1 MKFFRNPFTA
11 TFLSL
16 LLIFMSCQK
25 AESDANSVISATEL
39 AKIHETYATFEV
51 SINDNIRDSQDEVII
66 QDFENYS
73 AITNIDGVEQLLV
86 DNGVDLSVLD
96 ALDFYQVNRGN
107 PDIYKMMVEEL
118 QITNKE
124 TAIQMFQMIELYD
137 FVNQNITSDLLIPR
151 SEVGCA
157 LAVTGTLL
165 VTVSA
170 IWITGGWALVVWGAS
185 KAVATA
191 SIIDACSDI
200 E

>member
-1 MKFFRNPFTA
+1 MNFFRNPLTA

-16 LLIFMSCQK
+16 LLIFISCQK
-25 AESDANSVISATEL
+25 TESDASSVISATEL
-39 AKIHETYATFEV
+39 ANIHETYSTFEV
-51 SINDNIRDSQDEVII
+51 SINDNIRDSQDEEIV

-73 AITNIDGVEQLLV
+73 AVTNIAGVKQLLS
-86 DNGVDLSVLD
+86 NKGVDLVVVD
-96 ALDFYQVNRGN
+96 ALDFYQFNRGN
-107 PDIYKMMVEEL
+107 PDIYNMMVEEF

-124 TAIQMFQMIELYD
+124 TAVQMFQMIELYD
-137 FVNQNITSDLLIPR
+137 FVTENMTSDLLMPR

-170 IWITGGWALVVWGAS
+170 IWVTGGWALVVWGAS

-191 SIIDACSDI
+191 SIIDACSDM
-200 E
+200 